1 MRALFLTP
9 FVPYPPVDGGRVRIL
24 QLMRAVARRHDVE
37 LLTLSSGPDDREA
50 VAALREEGF
59 PTEAVEGGG
68 SRVVAGARALL
79 GRRSFYGARYRSAA
93 LARSLAD
100 RLEAGRHDVVQAEYA
115 YMGAYRPVG
124 AAGRSVR
131 WLLDEHNVEFDLNR
145 TIAASGEGGLA
156 YHLYA
161 RRELPLRRREEL
173 AACAA
178 ADRVL
183 AVSEEDAAVLRTA
196 EPELDVAVVP
206 NGVDLGFF
214 RPDGEASGGEGAVFV
229 GKMDYRPNADGAA
242 WFCREVLPL
251 VRERLP
257 GFGVKIVGH
266 SPVPAVR
273 ELGDID
279 GVEVTGAV
287 EDTRPYLRG
296 ALVVVVPLRAGSGT
310 RLKVLEAF
318 AMGRPVVSTT
328 LGAEGIDAAD
338 GEHLR
343 LADDPRG
350 FADRVVE
357 LAGSPEERARL
368 AAAGRRL
375 AEKRYGWDA
384 IGDRLADLY
393 ESA

>member
-1 MRALFLTP
+1 M
-9 FVPYPPVDGGRVRIL
+9 
-24 QLMRAVARRHDVE
+24 
-37 LLTLSSGPDDREA
+37 
-50 VAALREEGF
+50 
-59 PTEAVEGGG
+59 
-68 SRVVAGARALL
+68 
-79 GRRSFYGARYRSAA
+79 
-93 LARSLAD
+93 
-100 RLEAGRHDVVQAEYA
+100 
-115 YMGAYRPVG
+115 
-124 AAGRSVR
+124 
-131 WLLDEHNVEFDLNR
+131 
-145 TIAASGEGGLA
+145 
-156 YHLYA
+156 
-161 RRELPLRRREEL
+161 
-173 AACAA
+173 
-178 ADRVL
+178 
-183 AVSEEDAAVLRTA
+183 
-196 EPELDVAVVP
+196 
-206 NGVDLGFF
+206 
-214 RPDGEASGGEGAVFV
+214 
-229 GKMDYRPNADGAA
+229 
-242 WFCREVLPL
+242 LPL

-375 AEKRYGWDA
+375 AEERYGWDA